1 MDSAAQGAAAQV
13 PQEVWERVLL
23 RLDAHDIASRTLY
36 HAGTSLSLWRRLCAR
51 LVQRAPLPA
60 MPRGTPE
67 RSSAATE
74 QDTQALVRG
83 LEYVVLFA
91 ERLGRRWDTRGA
103 QPRRVLRIRAHVN
116 RISALKLVVGETR
129 AAGPSVPP
137 RTEYW
142 LVTGSVDG
150 YVRVWDVNKAMADTE
165 LDVTHDFLDEH
176 DDVHTALSTDDED
189 DDVSSRRRVSTDGS
203 VSDDPANE
211 IRRHARACLVA
222 EVDTGGD
229 VTSLDAQLHPT
240 TRTMRIAVGSYYSSA
255 SCLLYD
261 LRLRTRPYVLDLCA
275 SLDPPQ
281 WSGTQCVSLLN
292 DTVAVGT
299 YLGSIQI
306 LDARSGL
313 RTILERA
320 ERGSI
325 AAIKLFPAHVL
336 SVTRTGQLEVYALP
350 PAGTTAHL
358 MPMASLALAQRALL
372 SVAISEPDPRV
383 AGVMPPLEAVSDG
396 EAYRAPLSIVAVD
409 QGGLSH
415 FVMPPTAAPFPYA
428 LPTLTARIS
437 MPQERLIG
445 ASVGASGRRA
455 VLVSSLGGVLPKC
468 AVRSYCVS
476 RADDE
481 RLVPLRPTPDTDL
494 PVTHGEAP
502 EWPLRSPTLG
512 ARPVR
517 LEEPR
522 RPRIGR
528 VDSFSSSTS
537 TSSAAPSP
545 SSRFDML
552 TEAVIDEARGV
563 LCLASV
569 RGAVWISDYGTSV

>member
-1 MDSAAQGAAAQV
+1 
-13 PQEVWERVLL
+13 
-23 RLDAHDIASRTLY
+23 
-36 HAGTSLSLWRRLCAR
+36 
-51 LVQRAPLPA
+51 

-292 DTVAVGT
+292 DTVGTLCAADLAVGT